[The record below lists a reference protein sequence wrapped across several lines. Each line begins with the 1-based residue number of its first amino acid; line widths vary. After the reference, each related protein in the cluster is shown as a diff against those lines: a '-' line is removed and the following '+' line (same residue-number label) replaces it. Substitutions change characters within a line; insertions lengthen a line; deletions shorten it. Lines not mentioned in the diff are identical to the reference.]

1 MKQKYLIAAVVVI
14 AILVAV
20 AFVYSYIQ
28 SSPKNVA
35 PAVTTPS
42 PAVTTPTPQLGQP
55 TYASSVYTSLLQ
67 EILRRDAPAGV
78 AIDFSAYKIVGGTLS
93 PSGDRTAI
101 YFATRDA
108 TTKQFVNNGI
118 FYVLNGRLGNS
129 YLITKGDATHAIPEV
144 KNIQWMDNSTMSYLL
159 GDQVKTISVQ

>member
-14 AILVAV
+14 AVLLAM

-28 SSPKNVA
+28 SSSQNAA
-35 PAVTTPS
+35 PAVTAPS
-42 PAVTTPTPQLGQP
+42 AAVTTSAPQSGQP
-55 TYASSVYTSLLQ
+55 TYTSSVYTALLQ
-67 EILRRDAPAGV
+67 EILRRDAPAGT
-78 AIDFSAYKIVGGTLS
+78 AIDFTAYKIVGGTLS